1 MPLPEEHQ
9 MIELKYASPCFRMMN
24 DITRDIASQSLLL
37 KIHVITGWVIPNDDD
52 ILSVLQYQFCLK
64 LSEKYGNM
72 NCEEIEYAFR
82 NKESDIKDWGKS
94 MNLSL
99 LDEVLNPYLE
109 KRFELSRIEESIRSN
124 LNNFPVKQLDYIDE
138 TLEEKQTYLAEW
150 ENREDFNINNVP
162 PFLYDYLVEFEKI
175 NPTPEQKW
183 EYFYKAADIRKANLF
198 RDSEDAMMRGSLN
211 AKYVAAEYQAFLVMY
226 RDKKYNETENNRIRI
241 LAKKLMI
248 VDYLI
253 LNRNSKIGNTAEAT
267 A

>member
-1 MPLPEEHQ
+1 MNSSLRRVMLMVGLRATNLPSEEETKILFAH
-9 MIELKYASPCFRMMN
+9 ILRNY
-24 DITRDIASQSLLL
+24 SL
-37 KIHVITGWVIPNDDD
+37 HT
-52 ILSVLQYQFCLK
+52 
-64 LSEKYGNM
+64 
-72 NCEEIEYAFR
+72 
-82 NKESDIKDWGKS
+82 
-94 MNLSL
+94 
-99 LDEVLNPYLE
+99 
-109 KRFELSRIEESIRSN
+109 IEEMILAFEMAISGKLDLEEKEINCYENFSCLYFSKIMNAYRVWASTTHRSIKQEI
-124 LNNFPVKQLDYIDE
+124 PMKQLDYIDE

-150 ENREDFNINNVP
+150 ESREDFNINNVP

-198 RDSEDAMMRGSLN
+198 RDSEDAMMRGALN

-253 LNRNSKIGNTAEAT
+253 LNRNSKIGNTAEAIS
-267 A
+267 